1 MEELDNDMIIIRDV
15 SHHTTIRQLNIK
27 RHLFLIFDKCALSGS
42 IVSFV
47 RQHQTLKKGFPG
59 II

>member
-1 MEELDNDMIIIRDV
+1 MEELDNDMIIIREV
-15 SHHTTIRQLNIK
+15 SHHTTIRQLHIK
-27 RHLFLIFDKCALSGS
+27 KHQFPIFDKYALSGS

-47 RQHQTLKKGFPG
+47 RQYQTSKKGFPD